1 MQAAAS
7 IASSSKLGT
16 SDGEE
21 GVVQLPYVMQ
31 RLVHQME
38 DLMYKIFEHATVIM
52 VALKGH
58 QAACS

>member
-7 IASSSKLGT
+7 IASSSKSGT
-16 SDGEE
+16 SDSGE
-21 GVVQLPYVMQ
+21 GAVQLPYVMQ
-31 RLVHQME
+31 RLVHRME
-38 DLMYKIFEHATVIM
+38 DLMYKISEHATVIM